1 MLHGIFGWTRFQ
13 LVSVQPLVAQT
24 ITHDLSFSVANVNAD
39 GPAELLGQ
47 ATLTRSASGGA
58 VQTTQASA
66 LYFQYQGVPISNLFT
81 GQGSINPI
89 TGVFADPGG
98 ITVTV
103 TGGYINAG
111 VMVQVT
117 NIGVGGST
125 SGLLTIFLPGGLN
138 ISQGDQISV
147 SGVKGNVKGIALGGK
162 ISCMISAQPANSHS
176 FVITTVGTVG
186 IVLNLTP
193 ILTTPSPLPDAIL
206 YMNYSQTLKATGGT
220 APYTFTLDS
229 GKLPPGCLIITGT
242 GEIRGFPG
250 NPAELMFS
258 W

>member
-1 MLHGIFGWTRFQ
+1 MEPAVSAWGRGFSIPGLRRCFMAFLGALVFQ
-13 LVSVQPLVAQT
+13 LVLAQPLFAQT
-24 ITHDLSFSVANVNAD
+24 ITHDLSFSVVNVNAD

-47 ATLTRSASGGA
+47 VALTRSASGGA

-81 GQGSINPI
+81 AQGSINPI

-125 SGLLTIFLPGGLN
+125 SGLLTVFLPGGLN

-162 ISCMISAQPANSHS
+162 ISCIISAQPANSHS
-176 FVITTVGTVG
+176 FVISLCWHCRSSSEFDSNTH
-186 IVLNLTP
+186 
-193 ILTTPSPLPDAIL
+193 
-206 YMNYSQTLKATGGT
+206 YSVTAT
-220 APYTFTLDS
+220 
-229 GKLPPGCLIITGT
+229 
-242 GEIRGFPG
+242 
-250 NPAELMFS
+250 
-258 W
+258 